1 MATAKDI
8 FVTRP
13 ANRVATVVSAVAN
26 FFGLNIKEFDKLY
39 DKSAA
44 LRDKVDRLAE
54 DYLRKYEDKLAT
66 STPSTSPSLA
76 RFIANQLEKD
86 KDVVLAMQRKVQ
98 ALTDDIERDRN
109 KVNVDFNRRDKFKQ
123 QIDQAEQIVNNDL
136 KSLSSQKET
145 SAIVRGAQDKFTN
158 AQQVKKWEEKQ
169 RTNAQ
174 KIQ

>member
-1 MATAKDI
+1 MPTAKDI
-8 FVTRP
+8 FITKP
-13 ANRVATVVSAVAN
+13 ANRIATVVSGIAN

-39 DKSAA
+39 DRSAA
-44 LRDKVDRLAE
+44 LREKVDRLAE

-76 RFIANQLEKD
+76 RFVTNQLEKD

-123 QIDQAEQIVNNDL
+123 QVQQAEEIVNNDL
-136 KSLSSQKET
+136 KSLSNSKTT
-145 SAIVRGAQDKFTN
+145 SAIIHGAQDKFAN
-158 AQQVKKWEEKQ
+158 AQQVQKWKET
-169 RTNAQ
+169 TNAQ
-174 KIQ
+174 KKL